1 MAHALAG
8 GSAAQRAALAQQ
20 ARWAEEG
27 EAEEGEAEEGE
38 AEEGEAEEGE
48 ADGSPY
54 RALAAHLRMLTAR
67 LEGGD

>member
-20 ARWAEEG
+20 ARW
-27 EAEEGEAEEGE
+27 AEEGE